1 MCAAPAMSVY
11 INVHLPPK
19 PPYFGVSGLKI
30 FSGRSLFLGYF
41 SGHALV
47 EILSFLR
54 NFLYELYAL
63 FWGVFGGCAL
73 MEILSFERIF
83 SMNFVFSVFW
93 TDFLYEFCLL
103 GVI

>member
-1 MCAAPAMSVY
+1 MCAAPAMSAD

-30 FSGRSLFLGYF
+30 FSGHALFLGYF

-54 NFLYELYAL
+54 IFFMNCMSCF
-63 FWGVFGGCAL
+63 GVFLVGVPL
-73 MEILSFERIF
+73 
-83 SMNFVFSVFW
+83 W
-93 TDFLYEFCLL
+93 KFCLL
-103 GVI
+103 NGFSL